1 MLKKEHS
8 NLKIGE
14 NTLLLSPLYLLLF
27 FHLSSFFLTKTK
39 PKVPSG
45 VITLEYLWQ
54 QIIVA
59 PYFHN
64 ILYNPYKESV
74 DNFRLQFTRYVYY
87 IFYWKCIWIH
97 LSQILI
103 LKFNSD
109 DMVATYLPRHANF
122 FLVYKRTRALIFTS
136 LKDFSLWRE
145 IVFVPSS
152 INNITIIIHYMPMSW
167 EIWLS
172 ML

>member
-1 MLKKEHS
+1 MKENWKCWKKEHS
-8 NLKIGE
+8 NLKIGGKY
-14 NTLLLSPLYLLLF
+14 TSFSSLSSSF

-39 PKVPSG
+39 PKVPSS

-97 LSQILI
+97 LWQILI
-103 LKFNSD
+103 
-109 DMVATYLPRHANF
+109 LPRHANF
-122 FLVYKRTRALIFTS
+122 FLVYKITRALIFTS
-136 LKDFSLWRE
+136 LNDFSLWRE

-152 INNITIIIHYMPMSW
+152 INNITIIIHYMAMSW
-167 EIWLS
+167 EIWHYII
-172 ML
+172 